1 MPNSSFPAD
10 PSGHQN
16 QTPGQQ
22 LPSSTIPPAT
32 HPVETPAQRAQRLA
46 QYPQDVRDKAL
57 QQPDAFPTGLPPA
70 PRKGVF
76 GFLSAFF
83 MLTFGLSVICFIVSF
98 FVLANL
104 DYESYSY
111 EEDTALA
118 NLLMGGGAL
127 GAIMSGI
134 GWGIASLGERLALR
148 GII

>member
-1 MPNSSFPAD
+1 
-10 PSGHQN
+10 
-16 QTPGQQ
+16 
-22 LPSSTIPPAT
+22 
-32 HPVETPAQRAQRLA
+32 
-46 QYPQDVRDKAL
+46 
-57 QQPDAFPTGLPPA
+57 
-70 PRKGVF
+70 
-76 GFLSAFF
+76 